1 METFHE
7 LFGSLLGFVY
17 HCFDRIVI
25 QGRHHRVE
33 AYLRSAAHINVR
45 NKRGFFSNHRDT
57 YDRGLVSLLLGDY
70 TPLAWRTASA
80 TVSSKESTKLASPLN
95 GMN

>member
-17 HCFDRIVI
+17 HCFDCIVI

-57 YDRGLVSLLLGDY
+57 YDRGLVLSCSETTRPWLGGLLPRQCRARRY
-70 TPLAWRTASA
+70 
-80 TVSSKESTKLASPLN
+80 
-95 GMN
+95 